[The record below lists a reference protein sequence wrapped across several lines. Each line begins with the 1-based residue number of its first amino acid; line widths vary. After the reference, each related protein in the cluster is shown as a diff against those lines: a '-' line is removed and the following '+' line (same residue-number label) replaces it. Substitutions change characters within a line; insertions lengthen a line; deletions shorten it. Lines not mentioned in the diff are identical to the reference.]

1 MSSRKGKMTMEIYKS
16 RLDLLL
22 EMAINTYNQAAKE
35 TDNQELKENLW
46 WIVNTVEAI
55 IEEQKQLE
63 IQDYERRVM
72 NRL

>member
-1 MSSRKGKMTMEIYKS
+1 MEIYKS

-46 WIVNTVEAI
+46 WIVDTVEAI

-63 IQDYERRVM
+63 IQDYEKRVM

>member
-1 MSSRKGKMTMEIYKS
+1 MEIYKS